1 MAKHADSRPLGEILL
16 RAGVVTQEQL
26 ERALAVQRREGR
38 RVGEVLVQLGF
49 ATEDDVA
56 WALSTQLGL
65 PYVHLRPD
73 LVDPEALK
81 LLPVEL
87 QRALGVLPLLVSGE
101 EVAVAVADPTDAGL
115 LAQVE
120 RWTGLRASPVVALAS
135 NIRQVLEQVARAAP
149 PHTNG
154 ELALR
159 LALSHAAQKDATHVY
174 VEPLPG
180 GSVRFR
186 YRSPGGVL
194 SLDGPRIPRELLQQ
208 VAERRGQAGVLHL
221 EVVLADRVVE
231 AVLHVVQTRWGPA
244 LAGPLL
250 PIPEDPL
257 QDQVGLPQEL
267 WGSLEEALAPGG
279 AVVVAS
285 PDFGLRRRL
294 LTVAA
299 ARLAARW
306 GGVVVLAGTGPGR
319 PIPGVTEASQE
330 TILGWQSARPDT
342 VVLDAGRR
350 EIAQVLLAAAWPGQ
364 KLVVGLGGYRAHHTR
379 LLLAGSVLPPLRG
392 VVAAVGLP
400 SLCRC
405 AVPCDS
411 PPPGWPTPDPPVR
424 WFSAQGCEA
433 CRHTGYL
440 GEVVA
445 YEWDP
450 HSGAGVTMET
460 TARQLVE
467 SGRVAPQLL
476 VPLLEG

>member
-1 MAKHADSRPLGEILL
+1 MHAVSRPLGEILL
-16 RAGVVTQEQL
+16 RAGVVTREQL
-26 ERALAVQRREGR
+26 QHALTVQRREGR

-87 QRALGVLPLLVSGE
+87 QRSLGVLPLLVTGE

-194 SLDGPRIPRELLQQ
+194 SLDGPRIPEELLRQ
-208 VAERRGQAGVLHL
+208 VAERHGQEGVLHL
-221 EVVLADRVVE
+221 EVVLADRVME
-231 AVLHVVQTRWGPA
+231 AVLYVVPTRWGPA

-257 QDQVGLPQEL
+257 QDQVGLPEEL
-267 WGSLEEALAPGG
+267 WGSLEEGLAPGG
-279 AVVVAS
+279 AVVVVS

-294 LTVAA
+294 LTAAA
-299 ARLAARW
+299 ARVAARW
-306 GGVVVLAGTGPGR
+306 GGVVVLGRAGVGR
-319 PIPGVTEASQE
+319 PIPGVIETPTE
-330 TILGWQSARPDT
+330 TILGWQGARPDS
-342 VVLDAGRR
+342 VVLDAGGRDL
-350 EIAQVLLAAAWPGQ
+350 AGALLAAAWPGQ
-364 KLVVGLGGYRAHHTR
+364 KLVIGLGGYRTHHTR
-379 LLLAGSVLPPLRG
+379 SLLAGSVLPPLRG
-392 VVAAVGLP
+392 VLAALALP
-400 SLCRC
+400 SLCPC
-405 AVPCDS
+405 AIPCHGAPS
-411 PPPGWPTPDPPVR
+411 GWPTADPPIR
-424 WFSAQGCEA
+424 WFSARGCEA
-433 CRHTGYL
+433 CRHSGYS
-440 GEVVA
+440 GQAVA

-450 HSGAGVTMET
+450 QSGARVPMET

-467 SGRVAPQLL
+467 SGRVPPQLL
-476 VPLLEG
+476 IPLLEG